1 MLWGCVPDVL
11 RRALGVDDSSAVG
24 SRRIEIG
31 PGPYPTPGFI
41 HIDIWPWGPHL
52 EAIGPMWDL
61 PFPDNWA
68 TDIRAIHALEHVHP
82 SQLEDTLDEW
92 RRVLTPGGKVLVSV
106 PNGPAIMEAFTR
118 SPVPEKWPLAG
129 SILGMYCTP
138 GLRNPRELISRSD
151 HQILFDWEV
160 LRWALETAGFRDV
173 TDLSDDWKDRHSEAW
188 DSVVKSYSLVA
199 QATAA

>member
-1 MLWGCVPDVL
+1 
-11 RRALGVDDSSAVG
+11 
-24 SRRIEIG
+24 
-31 PGPYPTPGFI
+31 
-41 HIDIWPWGPHL
+41 
-52 EAIGPMWDL
+52 
-61 PFPDNWA
+61 
-68 TDIRAIHALEHVHP
+68 
-82 SQLEDTLDEW
+82 
-92 RRVLTPGGKVLVSV
+92 
-106 PNGPAIMEAFTR
+106 MEAFTR